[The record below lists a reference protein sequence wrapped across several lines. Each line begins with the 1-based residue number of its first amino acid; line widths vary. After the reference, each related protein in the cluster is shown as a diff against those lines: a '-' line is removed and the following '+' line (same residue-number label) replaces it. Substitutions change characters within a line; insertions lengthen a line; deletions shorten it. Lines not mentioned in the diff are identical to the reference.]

1 MDWRTYPDMQQT
13 YQSVSKHIL
22 TSKNT
27 LWCGRYHRAHH
38 YALWCW
44 VCSLIPWCRLYGQ
57 NGLIQWCVLWCHDKL
72 WDVNTWSVMPWCILW
87 CQHDV
92 CDAMMYSVMSVCGLW
107 CHVVFCDVSMT
118 SMMPWCILWCLWCH
132 GIFCDVIMTSVV
144 PWCILW
150 CGLWCHD
157 LFCDVSMWSVM
168 PWCILWHQHDVC
180 DVIMTSVMPWCILW
194 CGLWCHDAFSDV
206 RTCEMILWCQDMF
219 FDAVFH
225 SVTVATGR
233 GLAGKPR
240 QTDPG
245 MGWHQNWQ
253 FLPVRPVTHWCLPPW
268 AEVSTAFTF
277 FEITAIFPH
286 TTLPSLHP
294 TIPSLFTMLLF
305 PSICWTK
312 KNEHGASSSRLLD
325 LYANISANKKIF
337 LFFFIQS
344 RSDLVMVCVSVSY
357 KKSDEE
363 NIKVNSE
370 VKLLRSTI
378 GTVPFLY
385 MSVWW

>member
-1 MDWRTYPDMQQT
+1 MHAAQHTHTEQAQHWCSTHIKVSQNTAIHQHIFTTKAASVDWRTYPDMQQT

-27 LWCGRYHRAHH
+27 LWCGVIHGIIERITMSCGVR
-38 YALWCW
+38 
-44 VCSLIPWCRLYGQ
+44 VCSLIPWCRRYGQ
-57 NGLIQWCVLWCHDKL
+57 NRLIQWCILWCHDKL
-72 WDVNTWSVMPWCILW
+72 CDVNTWSVMPWCILW
-87 CQHDV
+87 CQHDI

-107 CHVVFCDVSMT
+107 CQDV
-118 SMMPWCILWCLWCH
+118 
-132 GIFCDVIMTSVV
+132 FCDVIM
-144 PWCILW
+144 
-150 CGLWCHD
+150 
-157 LFCDVSMWSVM
+157 MSVM
-168 PWCILWHQHDVC
+168 LWY
-180 DVIMTSVMPWCILW
+180 ILW

-206 RTCEMILWCQDMF
+206 RTCEMILWCQVMF

-253 FLPVRPVTHWCLPPW
+253 FLPVWPVTHWCPPPW

-286 TTLPSLHP
+286 TPSLASIPPFHLCPPCSSSHP
-294 TIPSLFTMLLF
+294 SAGQKK
-305 PSICWTK
+305 K
-312 KNEHGASSSRLLD
+312 KNIKKTLWTWCFQFQAAGPLRKRQCD
-325 LYANISANKKIF
+325 WKFKKIV
-337 LFFFIQS
+337 QS

-357 KKSDEE
+357 KMSVEE

-370 VKLLRSTI
+370 VKLLRSTG

-385 MSVWW
+385 TSVWW